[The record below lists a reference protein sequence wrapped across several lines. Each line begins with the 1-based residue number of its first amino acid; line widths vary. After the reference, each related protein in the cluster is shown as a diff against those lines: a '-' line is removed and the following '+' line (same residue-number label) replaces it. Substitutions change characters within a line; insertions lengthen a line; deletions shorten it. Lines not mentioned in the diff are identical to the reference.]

1 MKKLDRILESLHD
14 SQWHSLDEIRAQF
27 SLSEDKTNEIIHF
40 LEEQEFIT
48 IDDERGRIKIK
59 SSGLEFLALPSE

>member
-14 SQWHSLDEIRAQF
+14 SQWHPLDEIGAQF